1 MAPVDGEER
10 PAVPADAYG
19 RRKRQSIPKDRS
31 RTGAVMSIPHSVAD
45 ILDHHVTFQL
55 ECIDRMYLNVYVPKL
70 QCESGVANF
79 FRIHR
84 GHKFASSALMD
95 PMTKA
100 FVASIDQFCKQHEI
114 PVVQFR
120 KGQRKDDVMKEHLA
134 RFDKPEG
141 VVFLGKAQEK
151 TQVFRTEKRRNPETG
166 QTYPWIVRSSA
177 MVNHFYCYCVDRE
190 FGPFFLKFCSYFPYN
205 AKLCLNGHEYAK
217 CQLRKEG
224 IGFKALDNGFVSCQE
239 PERLQTICDQLG
251 PEQIDALLRRWLAR
265 LPHPFTPQDREASY
279 RYDLSIL
286 QAEFSLTEILDRP
299 VSGRMLFEEI
309 IRENLDVGRPDMV
322 QLIFD
327 RRVSKRTPGRFRT
340 RVLTD
345 GVIPSLHIDYKNSR
359 IKQYF
364 KQVPEVREVG
374 ARTETTINN
383 TRDFFIGKRLCNLP
397 ALRQI
402 GFSANRR
409 VLEVERL
416 SQDCAVGE
424 EALLQLNR
432 PVEVNG
438 QRAAALR
445 ITDLRVLALWHLLV
459 WFRLLPC
466 GFANRD
472 LREHLAVLTGQPP
485 NHITQGKMTYDLR
498 RLRLHGMIERI
509 PKSHRYRVTDF
520 GFRAALFFTR
530 THARLYRPGL
540 AEVLPKLPNAPPGH
554 SSLQKQLAK
563 LEAEIADR
571 VREAKLVA

>member
-1 MAPVDGEER
+1 
-10 PAVPADAYG
+10 
-19 RRKRQSIPKDRS
+19 
-31 RTGAVMSIPHSVAD
+31 MSIPQSVAE
-45 ILDHHVTFQL
+45 ILDQHVTFKL
-55 ECIDRMYLNVYVPKL
+55 ECIDRMYLNVYVPGL
-70 QCESGVANF
+70 QFESGVAKF
-79 FRIHR
+79 FRGHR

-100 FVASIDQFCKQHEI
+100 FVASMESFAKQQEI

-120 KGQRKDDVMKEHLA
+120 KGQRKDDAMQERLA

-151 TQVFRTEKRRNPETG
+151 TPVFRTEKRRNPQTG
-166 QTYPWIVRSSA
+166 HTYPWIVRSSA
-177 MVNHFYCYCVDRE
+177 MVNHFYWYCLDRD

-217 CQLRKEG
+217 CQLQQQK
-224 IGFKALDNGFVSCQE
+224 IGFKALDNGFVSCQDR
-239 PERLQTICDQLG
+239 ERLQTICDQMG
-251 PEQIDALLRRWLAR
+251 PEQMDGLLRRWLAK
-265 LPHPFTPQDREASY
+265 LPHPFTSEDRQAGY

-286 QAEFSLTEILDRP
+286 QAEFALTQILDRP
-299 VSGRMLFEEI
+299 LSGRMLFEEI
-309 IRENLDVGRPDMV
+309 IRENLDLGRPDMV

-327 RRVSKRTPGRFRT
+327 RRVTKRTPGRFRT

-345 GVIPSLHIDYKNSR
+345 GVIPSLHIDYKNCR

-397 ALRQI
+397 VLRQV
-402 GFSANRR
+402 GFQANRR
-409 VLEVERL
+409 ILEVERL

-424 EALLQLNR
+424 EAMLKLNR
-432 PVEVNG
+432 PVEVHG
-438 QRAAALR
+438 QRASALR

-472 LREHLAVLTGQPP
+472 LREQLAVLTGQPP
-485 NHITQGKMTYDLR
+485 HHITQGKMTYDLR
-498 RLRLHGMIERI
+498 RLRLHGMIERVA
-509 PKSHRYRVTDF
+509 KTHRYRVTDF

-530 THARLYRPGL
+530 THARLYRPVV
-540 AEVLPKLPNAPPGH
+540 AEVLPNAPPID
-554 SSLQKQLAK
+554 SQLQRHLAK
-563 LEAEIADR
+563 IKAEIDR
-571 VREAKLVA
+571 RVHDAKLVA